1 MGNSTAARNNAVNGV
16 GQSADPLSNWISLH
30 SSDPGTNG
38 AGEIAGGTY
47 ERVAVS
53 FPPAASGT
61 SASTTAVIN
70 IPPNTSISHWGRWSA
85 KTGGQYYMGGP
96 LASVE
101 QFSASGGTY
110 SIAIQLLQ
118 PA

>member
-1 MGNSTAARNNAVNGV
+1 MANSNSARNNAVNGV
-16 GQSADPLSNWISLH
+16 GMNADPLSNWISLH
-30 SSDPGTNG
+30 SADPTTNG
-38 AGEIAGGTY
+38 TGEISGGTY
-47 ERVAVS
+47 ERVSVT

-70 IPPNTSISHWGRWSA
+70 IPPNTTISHWGRWSA
-85 KTGGQYYMGGP
+85 KTGGQFYMGGS

-118 PA
+118 SA

>member
-1 MGNSTAARNNAVNGV
+1 MANSTNARNNAVNGV
-16 GQSADPLSNWISLH
+16 GMNADPLSNWISLH
-30 SSDPGTNG
+30 SADPSTNG
-38 AGEIAGGTY
+38 AAEIAGGTY
-47 ERVAVS
+47 ERVAVT

-61 SASTTAVIN
+61 SASTTAVVN
-70 IPPNTSISHWGRWSA
+70 IPPNTTISHWGRWSQ
-85 KTGGQYYMGGP
+85 KTGGQFYMGGS
-96 LASVE
+96 LASTE

>member
-1 MGNSTAARNNAVNGV
+1 VANSNTARNNAVNGV
-16 GQSADPLSNWISLH
+16 GMAADPPSNWISLH
-30 SSDPGTNG
+30 SADPATNG
-38 AGEIAGGTY
+38 ASEIAGGTY
-47 ERVAVS
+47 ERVSVS

-61 SASTTAVIN
+61 SASTTAVVN
-70 IPPNTSISHWGRWSA
+70 IPPNTTISHWGRWSQ
-85 KTGGQYYMGGP
+85 KVGGSFYMGGS
-96 LASVE
+96 LASTE